1 VPSVPFV
8 AESALRTFRSP
19 KRADVFSSSR
29 LFEVYAPAHPL
40 GFLFLKMNA
49 LFMLI
54 VKTFLEREGFAE
66 ETQSKGNGETSHCPI
81 EVCR

>member
-1 VPSVPFV
+1 
-8 AESALRTFRSP
+8 
-19 KRADVFSSSR
+19 
-29 LFEVYAPAHPL
+29 
-40 GFLFLKMNA
+40 LKMNA